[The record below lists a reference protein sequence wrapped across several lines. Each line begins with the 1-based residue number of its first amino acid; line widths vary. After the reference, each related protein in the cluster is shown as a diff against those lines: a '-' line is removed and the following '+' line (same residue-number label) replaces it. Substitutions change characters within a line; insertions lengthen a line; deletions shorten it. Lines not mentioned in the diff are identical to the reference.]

1 MIISALIF
9 IILINISYAA
19 CPEPDISTYTVC
31 TEACPDA
38 VAYTERYA
46 KCVNKCIG
54 EWNDIQDEYSFC
66 LKAEREEPEEVT
78 PPSKV
83 VHSSYYSGA
92 GYSVN
97 SYEGEVK
104 LTRGGVVFSLNS
116 DFNVV
121 PGDSIKTGDNSRLK
135 LVSDDSTT
143 VLEEDT
149 LAYMLH
155 LDFEKYEIVSSPGW
169 DEDPNYK
176 HEFDNLKFWSDT
188 LVDLADFVDKN
199 RPTKIIEPC
208 NEGISDCAW
217 GFVDFIKE
225 GAAWFDEKIEK
236 DYGKRIVVT
245 PTAVVVPIGTKFV
258 VEVAPDGATTVTTLN
273 GTVIVMDLKSRK
285 GVILEVNQKIT
296 IPNTSLGLEEQ
307 ELQQNLTTINPEA
320 TDKWWSKDKPESETY
335 QNVSIIILIGIAI
348 GITAL
353 LIKKHTKPKTKA

>member
-1 MIISALIF
+1 VILSVLIF
-9 IILINISYAA
+9 IIFINISYAA
-19 CPEPDISTYTVC
+19 CLEPDISTYNSC
-31 TEACPDA
+31 TGACPDA
-38 VAYTERYA
+38 VAFTEDFA
-46 KCVNKCIG
+46 ECVNVCIG
-54 EWNDIQDEYSFC
+54 EWNDIQDEYYSC
-66 LKAEREEPEEVT
+66 LKAKREEPEEVA
-78 PPSKV
+78 PPSKT
-83 VHSSYYSGA
+83 VHSSYYSGT

-116 DFNVV
+116 NFNVV
-121 PGDSIKTGDNSRLK
+121 PGDSIKTGDNSQLK

-143 VLEEDT
+143 ILEEDT

-155 LDFEKYEIVSSPGW
+155 LDFEKNEIVSAPGW

-188 LVDLADFVDKN
+188 LLDLADFVDKN

-208 NEGISDCAW
+208 EESISDCAW

-245 PTAVVVPIGTKFV
+245 PTAAVIPIGTKFI

-285 GVILEVNQKIT
+285 SVILEVNQKIT
-296 IPNTSLGLEEQ
+296 IPNTSKGLGEQ
-307 ELQQNLTTINPEA
+307 ELQQSLTEIDPKSI
-320 TDKWWSKDKPESETY
+320 DKWWIKDKEKPESKTIIFPTILLM
-335 QNVSIIILIGIAI
+335 VVIAVGIIILLA
-348 GITAL
+348 
-353 LIKKHTKPKTKA
+353 KKRKKKQ